1 MEIKSKLWI
10 EVDGEPVFGRGR
22 RFLLQAIDQYG
33 SINQAAK
40 EINISYRK
48 AWGYIKAMEERLGI
62 KLVEW
67 QAGGKNG
74 GGALLTKEA
83 RGFLKNYE
91 AMEEGIREIVD
102 KKFGKIFKN
111 KTQQVLWD
119 MSGAFG
125 DIGVLFPIA
134 IALIV
139 KNGFNPTAL
148 FLMAGLFY
156 ITSAYYF
163 KITMPVQP
171 LKAMAAIAIAS
182 GLSYEVINAAGIVM
196 GIILF
201 LLAFSGLSAKLG
213 NLFPVSVIRGIQLG
227 LGIMLVKASLN
238 LIQGEV
244 YIAVF
249 AGALLI
255 ASIFLIKKMPP
266 LIPLLIIGIFFSL
279 NGINLSTIGP
289 VALKPDMPD
298 IDALWKGFTILVLP
312 QIALTFGNAIVAT
325 EATGKLLYGKK
336 AERLNLKSVPV
347 SMGIA
352 NISSGIIGGAPMCH
366 GCGGLTAHSK
376 FGATSERSGYII
388 GFALIVIALL
398 FGRSALAMV
407 SAFPAG
413 ILGVLL
419 CYVGI
424 QHSLFIKDIMG
435 DRKAMLIAVTVGI
448 SGFMTNNLSVGFLL
462 GLGMHYSLL
471 GIIKTLKYFERQ

>member
-1 MEIKSKLWI
+1 
-10 EVDGEPVFGRGR
+10 V
-22 RFLLQAIDQYG
+22 
-33 SINQAAK
+33 
-40 EINISYRK
+40 
-48 AWGYIKAMEERLGI
+48 
-62 KLVEW
+62 
-67 QAGGKNG
+67 
-74 GGALLTKEA
+74 
-83 RGFLKNYE
+83 
-91 AMEEGIREIVD
+91 
-102 KKFGKIFKN
+102 
-111 KTQQVLWD
+111 
-119 MSGAFG
+119 SGAFG

-134 IALIV
+134 IALIA

-156 ITSAYYF
+156 IASAYYF

-182 GLSYEVINAAGIVM
+182 GLSFEVINAAGLAM
-196 GIILF
+196 GLILF

-213 NLFPVSVIRGIQLG
+213 KLFPVSVIRGIQLG

-238 LIQGEV
+238 LINSEV
-244 YIAVF
+244 YTAVL

-255 ASIFLIKKMPP
+255 ASLFLIKKMPP

-279 NGINLSTIGP
+279 KGINLSAAGP
-289 VALKPDMPD
+289 VALNPIIPDM
-298 IDALWKGFTILVLP
+298 DALWKGFTVLVLP

-325 EATGKLLYGKK
+325 EATGKLLYGQK

-352 NISSGIIGGAPMCH
+352 NIASGIIGGAPMCH

-388 GFALIVIALL
+388 GFTLVALALL
-398 FGRSALAMV
+398 FGRSALSLV

-413 ILGVLL
+413 VLGVLL

-424 QHSLFIKDIMG
+424 QHSLFIKDIAG
-435 DRKAMLIAVTVGI
+435 DKKAMLIAATVGI
-448 SGFMTNNLSVGFLL
+448 SGFITNNLTVGFLL

-471 GIIKTLKYFERQ
+471 GIIKTFKYFERQ